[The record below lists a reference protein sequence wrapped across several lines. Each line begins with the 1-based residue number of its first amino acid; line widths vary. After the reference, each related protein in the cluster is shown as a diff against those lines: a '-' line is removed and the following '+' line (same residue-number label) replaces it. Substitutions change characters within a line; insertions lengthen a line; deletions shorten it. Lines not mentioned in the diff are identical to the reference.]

1 MWLTFVI
8 IISLDENIVENEYM
22 SSIIGAIH

>member
-8 IISLDENIVENEYM
+8 IISLDENIDENEYT